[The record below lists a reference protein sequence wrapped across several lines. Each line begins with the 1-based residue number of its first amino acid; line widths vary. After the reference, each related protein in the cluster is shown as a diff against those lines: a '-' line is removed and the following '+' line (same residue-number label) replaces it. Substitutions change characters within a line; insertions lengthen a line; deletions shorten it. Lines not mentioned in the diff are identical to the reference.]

1 MTGSTIKELED
12 IVAALREGGYDPY
25 AQLYGFLKTG
35 DETCITRRNGARAK
49 VKNIGKEALAQYIAS
64 IAPDMKHQI

>member
-12 IVAALREGGYDPY
+12 IVAALRDGGYDPY

-35 DETCITRRNGARAK
+35 DETYITRRNDARAK
-49 VKNIGKEALAQYIAS
+49 VKTISKDALAQYVLS
-64 IAPDMKHQI
+64 IEPNVK